1 MLLVSRTT
9 LWRRVQNLESFSN
22 LYATTSDAE
31 LDELIR
37 EIRRGFPNSGISM
50 MLGHLR
56 NKNVFIQCQHLRS
69 SLVQIDPVGRC
80 LRWFNTIGRCVYSVG
95 TLSLIHI

>member
-1 MLLVSRTT
+1 MWQINKYKRAYIYIYIYAHKKSPYLSLTNKHVYNGVIAGQS
-9 LWRRVQNLESFSN
+9 
-22 LYATTSDAE
+22 LYKRHQ
-31 LDELIR
+31 IH
-37 EIRRGFPNSGISM
+37 FMCM

-56 NKNVFIQCQHLRS
+56 NKNVFIQRQHLRS

-95 TLSLIHI
+95 T